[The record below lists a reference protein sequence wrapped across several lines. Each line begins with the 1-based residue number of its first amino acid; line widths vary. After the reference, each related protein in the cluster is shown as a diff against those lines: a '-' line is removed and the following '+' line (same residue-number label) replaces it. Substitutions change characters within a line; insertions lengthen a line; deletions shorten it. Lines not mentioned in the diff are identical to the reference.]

1 MVQARDGTSRSR
13 QIRHIIETGTRRHE
27 SAHWGGD
34 SCRRIAV
41 QSRIDPRVIAGQLFE
56 ARERTFLLVSPLTDE
71 DLHAQH
77 DPLMSPILWDLGHI
91 AHFEELWLTR
101 NLEGPVEFVEMP
113 GLFNPFEHPRS
124 ERGTLRLPGMAES
137 REIMDEIRGRVL
149 GRLAINDFHPS
160 NPLLRDGYVYNM
172 VLQHEYQHNETIL
185 QTLQL
190 KRGRPYSPVVR
201 FDVPRDSG
209 AGAPVGRGTMLR
221 FPGGEVEI
229 GTDDRSAA
237 YDNERGRH
245 RVEMAPFSIDQ
256 HPVTNSDF
264 VIFIAAGG
272 YSAREYWSDAGWEW
286 LSESGAQAPLYWSWV
301 DGSWMTRSMDQ
312 TGPVPPSH
320 PVCHV
325 SYYEA
330 EAFARFAGKRLPTEL
345 EWEAAASWDSSTGT
359 KRSYPWGEQ
368 PPTKDL
374 ANVDQLSF
382 GTRAVG
388 SYCQERVAPGLLRY
402 DRRRLGMDF
411 QRPEPLSGLPE
422 LSLPGVFGGL
432 LRTRVQG
439 APRWVLGHSP
449 RSHSQHIPELGL
461 PYPPPDLQRL
471 SVRSR

>member
-1 MVQARDGTSRSR
+1 MST
-13 QIRHIIETGTRRHE
+13 
-27 SAHWGGD
+27 
-34 SCRRIAV
+34 IAV
-41 QSRIDPRVIAGQLFE
+41 QSRVDPRVIAGQLFE
-56 ARERTFLLVSPLTDE
+56 ARDRTFLLTSPLTDE

-124 ERGTLRLPGMAES
+124 ERGGLRLPGMAES

-149 GRLAINDFHPS
+149 GRLAVNDFHPS

-190 KRGRPYSPVVR
+190 KRGRPYSPVAR
-201 FDVPRDSG
+201 FDVPGDAGS
-209 AGAPVGRGTMLR
+209 GAPVGRGTMLR

-245 RVEMAPFSIDQ
+245 LVELSPFSIDQ
-256 HPVTNSDF
+256 HPVTNGDF

-272 YSAREYWSDAGWEW
+272 YSAREYWSDAGWKW
-286 LSESGAQAPLYWSWV
+286 VAESGAQAPLYWSWV

-312 TGPVPPSH
+312 TGPVQASH

-345 EWEAAASWDSSTGT
+345 EWEAAASWDPASGI

-368 PPTKDL
+368 PPSKDL
-374 ANVDQLSF
+374 ANLDQLSF

-388 SYCQERVAPGLLRY
+388 SYPRNVSPLGCYGMIGDVWEWTSSDLR
-402 DRRRLGMDF
+402 
-411 QRPEPLSGLPE
+411 
-422 LSLPGVFGGL
+422 
-432 LRTRVQG
+432 
-439 APRWVLGHSP
+439 
-449 RSHSQHIPELGL
+449 
-461 PYPPPDLQRL
+461 PYPGFQSFPYREYSEAFFGPEYKVLRGGSWATRPGAIRNTFRNWDYPIRRQIFSGFRCA
-471 SVRSR
+471 RDD